1 MNKFNSN
8 TNKKDDG
15 ARQDIN
21 SRMQTFM
28 TPNYNTAQVG
38 STDNK
43 QYQNDNLLGNS
54 NKSYSLDRSDFKN
67 DINHRMDSFNRMA
80 DVGHKQLPLHNNIR
94 DYTTTMDSKKDEF
107 NTRLSNYNHLSSNI
121 TPNVIEENK
130 YQNMGFHTNFKD
142 DTNQRLDELSPL
154 SRNLG
159 IPFNGTQMPSKP
171 DFGSNIQNNNT
182 NDKYTNYNYNEQ
194 FNRKDEDV
202 KEQEIYIKNYEASK
216 INDKINLGVNSN
228 SYDNP
233 NYSNYEANKL
243 NINRNEENLKRIHN
257 QKDIKG
263 FDYSI
268 ISNTPTNNNSKRN
281 DGINN
286 TPDLV
291 FYNSMPVDT
300 RQEFHFQQSM

>member
-43 QYQNDNLLGNS
+43 QYQDDNLLGSS

-67 DINHRMDSFNRMA
+67 DINQRMDSFNRMG
-80 DVGHKQLPLHNNIR
+80 DVGHKQLPFHNNIR
-94 DYTTTMDSKKDEF
+94 DYTITMDSKKDEF
-107 NTRLSNYNHLSSNI
+107 NNRLSNYNHLSSNI

-130 YQNMGFHTNFKD
+130 YQNMGFHKNFKD

-194 FNRKDEDV
+194 FNKKDNDV

-216 INDKINLGVNSN
+216 TNDKINLGVNSN

-233 NYSNYEANKL
+233 NYSSFEANQFNL
-243 NINRNEENLKRIHN
+243 NRNEENLKRIQN
-257 QKDIKG
+257 QKDIQG

-268 ISNTPTNNNSKRN
+268 ISNNTMNNNNKRN

-286 TPDLV
+286 TPELAV
-291 FYNSMPVDT
+291 YNSMPVDT

>member
-94 DYTTTMDSKKDEF
+94 DYTRRKHDMDIDDAVRQLAEYLKSTMPEQVEVKKPV
-107 NTRLSNYNHLSSNI
+107 T
-121 TPNVIEENK
+121 
-130 YQNMGFHTNFKD
+130 
-142 DTNQRLDELSPL
+142 
-154 SRNLG
+154 
-159 IPFNGTQMPSKP
+159 
-171 DFGSNIQNNNT
+171 
-182 NDKYTNYNYNEQ
+182 
-194 FNRKDEDV
+194 
-202 KEQEIYIKNYEASK
+202 AS
-216 INDKINLGVNSN
+216 L
-228 SYDNP
+228 
-233 NYSNYEANKL
+233 
-243 NINRNEENLKRIHN
+243 
-257 QKDIKG
+257 
-263 FDYSI
+263 
-268 ISNTPTNNNSKRN
+268 
-281 DGINN
+281 
-286 TPDLV
+286 
-291 FYNSMPVDT
+291 
-300 RQEFHFQQSM
+300 

>member
-43 QYQNDNLLGNS
+43 QYQDDNLLGNS

-194 FNRKDEDV
+194 FNRKDDDV
-202 KEQEIYIKNYEASK
+202 KEQEIYIKNYETSK
-216 INDKINLGVNSN
+216 TNDKINLGVNSN

-233 NYSNYEANKL
+233 NYSNYEADKFKL
-243 NINRNEENLKRIHN
+243 NRNEENLKRINN

-268 ISNTPTNNNSKRN
+268 ISNTTMNSNKRN

-286 TPDLV
+286 VPELAV
-291 FYNSMPVDT
+291 YNSMPVDT

>member
-194 FNRKDEDV
+194 FNRKDDDV
-202 KEQEIYIKNYEASK
+202 KEQEIYIKNYETSK
-216 INDKINLGVNSN
+216 TNDKINLGVNSN

-233 NYSNYEANKL
+233 NYSNYEADKFKL
-243 NINRNEENLKRIHN
+243 NRNEENLKRINN

-268 ISNTPTNNNSKRN
+268 ISNTTMNSNKRN

-286 TPDLV
+286 VPELAV
-291 FYNSMPVDT
+291 YNSMPVDT

>member
-80 DVGHKQLPLHNNIR
+80 DVGHKQLPCHNNIR

-194 FNRKDEDV
+194 FNRKDDDV
-202 KEQEIYIKNYEASK
+202 KEQEIYIKNYETSK
-216 INDKINLGVNSN
+216 TNDKINLGVNSN

-233 NYSNYEANKL
+233 NYSNYEADKFKL
-243 NINRNEENLKRIHN
+243 NRNEENLKRINN

-268 ISNTPTNNNSKRN
+268 ISNNTMNSNSKKN

-286 TPDLV
+286 VPELAV
-291 FYNSMPVDT
+291 YNSMPVDT

>member
-28 TPNYNTAQVG
+28 TPNYNTTQVG

-43 QYQNDNLLGNS
+43 QYQDDNLLGNS

-233 NYSNYEANKL
+233 NYSNYEADKFKL
-243 NINRNEENLKRIHN
+243 NRNEENLKRINN

-268 ISNTPTNNNSKRN
+268 ISNTTMNSNKRN
-281 DGINN
+281 DDINN
-286 TPDLV
+286 VPELAV
-291 FYNSMPVDT
+291 YNSMPVDT

>member
-28 TPNYNTAQVG
+28 TPNYTTTQVG
-38 STDNK
+38 STNNK
-43 QYQNDNLLGNS
+43 QYQDDNLLGNS

-67 DINHRMDSFNRMA
+67 DINHRMDSFNRMS
-80 DVGHKQLPLHNNIR
+80 DVGHKQLPFHNNIR
-94 DYTTTMDSKKDEF
+94 DYTITMDSKKDEF
-107 NTRLSNYNHLSSNI
+107 NNRLSNYNHLSSNI

-130 YQNMGFHTNFKD
+130 YQNMGFHKNFKD

-182 NDKYTNYNYNEQ
+182 KDKYTNYNYNKQ
-194 FNRKDEDV
+194 FNKKDEDV

-216 INDKINLGVNSN
+216 TNDKINLGVSSN

-233 NYSNYEANKL
+233 NYGNFKSNQL
-243 NINRNEENLKRIHN
+243 NLNRNEENLKRIQN
-257 QKDIKG
+257 QKDIQG

-268 ISNTPTNNNSKRN
+268 ISNNTMNSNKRN

-286 TPDLV
+286 VPELAV
-291 FYNSMPVDT
+291 YNSMPVDT

>member
-43 QYQNDNLLGNS
+43 QYQDDNLLGNS

-194 FNRKDEDV
+194 FNRKDDDV
-202 KEQEIYIKNYEASK
+202 KEQEIYIKNYETSK
-216 INDKINLGVNSN
+216 TNDKINLGVNSN

-233 NYSNYEANKL
+233 NYSNYEADKFKL
-243 NINRNEENLKRIHN
+243 NRNEENLKRINN

-268 ISNTPTNNNSKRN
+268 ITNTTMNSNKRN

-286 TPDLV
+286 VPELAV
-291 FYNSMPVDT
+291 YNSMPVDT